1 MLIQGREG
9 PQEKKHVRPNIEI
22 WGRGGRDLQRG
33 FPESMKL
40 SISGGGQ
47 SFHAMWVSSG
57 KILENVSKR
66 VEVCAKGFHEDSC
79 LHH

>member
-9 PQEKKHVRPNIEI
+9 AQEKKHVRPNIEI

-40 SISGGGQ
+40 SISDGGQ
-47 SFHAMWVSSG
+47 SFHAIWVSSG